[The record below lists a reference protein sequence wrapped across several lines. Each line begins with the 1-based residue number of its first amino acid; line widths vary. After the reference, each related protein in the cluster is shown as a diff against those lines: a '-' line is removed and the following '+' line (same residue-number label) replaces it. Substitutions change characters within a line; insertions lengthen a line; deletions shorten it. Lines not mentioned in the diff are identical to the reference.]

1 MVACAPI
8 RARAVPGP
16 PPIPIAVGTKD
27 DVAPVH
33 EVVRSKVD
41 RVNGVVIVVVVVVV
55 VFAFVVVVVIVAV
68 IVCVIVIVIVAVIEI
83 VDVDVAADDIL
94 DIDVNTHT
102 KAIKVEI
109 GTKISYVPA
118 GVCVSL
124 AGNSRRIFAY
134 SLVPVTIVVTA
145 SLAVVVAIA
154 VPFVMVVLEWS
165 SGIR

>member
-41 RVNGVVIVVVVVVV
+41 RVNGVVIVVVVV